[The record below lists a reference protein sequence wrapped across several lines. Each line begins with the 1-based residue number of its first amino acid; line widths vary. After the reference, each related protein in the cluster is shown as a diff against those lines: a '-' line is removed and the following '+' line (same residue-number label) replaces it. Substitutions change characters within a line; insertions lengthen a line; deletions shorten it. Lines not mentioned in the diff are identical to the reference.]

1 MDGLMMDEQLLLQ
14 SLLWRTERLFGDK
27 KIITRLETGK
37 YHEYTYREFGQ
48 RVRKLASALEKAGV
62 RRGDRVG
69 TLAWNHYRHFELYYA
84 IPAVEAI
91 CHTINMRLFPEQQR
105 YIVNHAE
112 DTMLFLD
119 VDQISNVEQ
128 MIADGGID
136 TVKQFVLLC
145 DADEMPETSLSPVT
159 SYAEFIATGDDD
171 FEFRDFSERTAAAMC
186 YTSATTGDPKGVIY
200 SHRGIVLQ
208 TMLETSHDKI
218 GLSEDQVWLEIAPM
232 FHCNGWNLPHACLM
246 QGTTLVF
253 LGVHPVD
260 VDYVQTI
267 QDLGVTGI
275 NAAVTVGNMI
285 RDYVVASDKQWDL
298 SSLDTLWLGG
308 SAPPRAV
315 MKWFEDTYGTW
326 VLQGYGHTESSP
338 QICFN
343 HIKTTLKD
351 DDSEKIWQLRLTG
364 GIPFPFM
371 KVRIVDDE
379 GNELPWDGQ
388 AMGNIHVRSPYTASG
403 YYNDERTKDAIIDG
417 WLNTGDIGSIS
428 PDGFISLKDRQK
440 DLIKSGGEWIS
451 SIDLENAL
459 MSHPKV
465 REASVF
471 GVPDEKWNERPVAS
485 VVPIDASDQPTEAE
499 LKEFLSK
506 DFAKWWLPDRYLM
519 ITEVPKTSVG
529 KYDKKRLRAMVADGG
544 LDQVTAEIGLK

>member
-1 MDGLMMDEQLLLQ
+1 MDGLIMDEQLLLS
-14 SLLWRTERLFGDK
+14 SLLWRTERLFADK

-37 YHEYTYREFGQ
+37 YHEYTYGDFAK

-62 RRGDRVG
+62 KPGDRVG

-84 IPAVEAI
+84 IPSVEAV

-112 DTMLFLD
+112 DVMLFLD
-119 VDQISNVEQ
+119 IDQIPNVEV
-128 MIADGGID
+128 MAADGID
-136 TVKQFVLLC
+136 TVKQYVVLC
-145 DADEMPETSLSPVT
+145 DADELPETALEPVM
-159 SYAEFIATGDDD
+159 SYEEFIATGDDD
-171 FEFRDFSERTAAAMC
+171 FEFREFSERTAAAMC
-186 YTSATTGDPKGVIY
+186 YTSATTGDPKGVLFT
-200 SHRGIVLQ
+200 HRGIVLQ
-208 TMLETSHDKI
+208 TMLETSHDKL
-218 GLSEDQVWLEIAPM
+218 GLSEDQVWLEVAPM

-246 QGTTLVF
+246 QGATLVF
-253 LGVHPVD
+253 LGVHPTD
-260 VDYVQTI
+260 IDYVQTI
-267 QDLGVTGI
+267 EDLKVTGI

-285 RDYVVASDKQWDL
+285 RDFVVASDRDWDL
-298 SSLDTLWLGG
+298 HSLKTLWLGG

-315 MKWFEDTYGTW
+315 MDWFEKTYGTW

-343 HIKTTLKD
+343 HIKTTLRD
-351 DDSEKIWQLRLTG
+351 EDPERIWALRLTG
-364 GIPFPFM
+364 GLPFPLM

-379 GNELPWDGQ
+379 GNELPWDGES
-388 AMGNIHVRSPYTASG
+388 MGNIHVRSPYTASG

-417 WLNTGDIGSIS
+417 WLNTGDIGAIT
-428 PDGFISLKDRQK
+428 PEGFVMLKDRQK

-471 GVPDEKWNERPVAS
+471 AVPDEKWNERPVAA
-485 VVPIDASDQPTEAE
+485 VVPVDPADTPSEDE
-499 LKEFLSK
+499 LREFLAQ
-506 DFAKWWLPDRYLM
+506 DFAKWWLPDRYLTV
-519 ITEVPKTSVG
+519 TEVPKTSVG
-529 KYDKKRLRAMVADGG
+529 KYDKKRLRGMVADGG
-544 LDQVTAEIGLK
+544 IENVTATIGIR